1 MESSATVV
9 ASVTVE
15 TESSTS
21 GSIGRAG
28 TVTSSG
34 VNVASVLS
42 SSCSVVTAAK
52 LESVFPEVSIK
63 LPSVE
68 DATEEGVCGA
78 VE

>member
-21 GSIGRAG
+21 GSIGSAG

-42 SSCSVVTAAK
+42 SSCSVVTTAM
-52 LESVFPEVSIK
+52 LESVCPEVSMK
-63 LPSVE
+63 LTSVE
-68 DATEEGVCGA
+68 DVTEEDVCGA